1 MKKPLVSE
9 AQIRAA
15 DQYLQSYRLHS
26 RILRLTEHERRRG
39 RIDTPWEEAM
49 SRAELFRVRQ
59 FIMSLQDS
67 DEKLFL
73 YNHYIRGESVEECA
87 QLLGICRSSGF
98 RLKRRALALSAYHL
112 EKMKEDSSDTAEEI
126 S

>member
-1 MKKPLVSE
+1 MKRPLVSE

-15 DQYLQSYRLHS
+15 DQYLKGYRLHS
-26 RILRLTEHERRRG
+26 RILRLTSHERRKG
-39 RIDTPWEEAM
+39 GFEAPWEEAM
-49 SRAELFRVRQ
+49 SRTQLFRIRQ
-59 FIMSLQDS
+59 FLMNLEDS

-98 RLKRRALALSAYHL
+98 RPKVAKR
-112 EKMKEDSSDTAEEI
+112 
-126 S
+126 